1 MFKRLIFFFF
11 LLFSSS
17 AFAAPGCLLDN
28 VCIPAAQYVGNSYTS
43 GVYCPENGGCYS
55 QNCAVYTN
63 SGTMVDA
70 TSLCDLQNPND
81 DCPNGDNSGSPTDGE
96 CGCPTGQVL
105 QCSDSN
111 GSTNCSCQQQ
121 DDSCPV
127 GQVKN
132 AQGQCVPQEQDDDC
146 SAWAGGDLSGNPRD
160 GSCTCPAGKDQIS
173 TGCGGY
179 TPGTGSGEPVGSG
192 SCTPTYFCVDKCAN
206 NQLRHEI
213 TKQCYDI
220 CPGADL
226 SGSPTDSKCDCPAMT
241 DFFAGAC
248 LPNCPSGQ
256 YRNPNTGNCVD
267 RCPTANSSYD
277 SASNQCNCQQGY
289 NLITDADGK
298 NFCVNNA
305 DGGCTNPAGC
315 SFNSE
320 GTSPTGSTGG
330 TGSGSSGS
338 GTGTGTGTGSTGSG
352 STTGTGTTGSGGG
365 AGLISGAD
373 QSYINNL
380 PDGTKQD
387 ELEKSAGINPGNS
400 TIGTSTFNIA
410 SSFTGNYF
418 TTSSGQLPTIPI
430 VIPQLGTFYI
440 VLNDFASAFLTMKY
454 LLLVASLLQGFR
466 IVYRAITAD

>member
-1 MFKRLIFFFF
+1 MFKRFLFI
-11 LLFSSS
+11 LLFLYSSIS
-17 AFAAPGCLLDN
+17 FAGNAPGFCAANFWWLS
-28 VCIPAAQYVGNSYTS
+28 VCSTSTGDFYGNGQLVKKVFLSDS
-43 GVYCPENGGCYS
+43 QGNCSSPSECWEDVGGCPAGQILVCS
-55 QNCAVYTN
+55 E
-63 SGTMVDA
+63 SGGE
-70 TSLCDLQNPND
+70 TSCICQEQP
-81 DCPNGDNSGSPTDGE
+81 CPD
-96 CGCPTGQVL
+96 
-105 QCSDSN
+105 
-111 GSTNCSCQQQ
+111 
-121 DDSCPV
+121 

-132 AQGQCVPQEQDDDC
+132 PDGQCVTPDEDDDC

-179 TPGTGSGEPVGSG
+179 TPGTGSGDPVGSG
-192 SCTPTYFCVDKCAN
+192 SCTPTYFCVDKCGN

-220 CPGADL
+220 CPGVDL
-226 SGSPTDSKCDCPAMT
+226 SGSPADGKCDCPENT

-248 LPNCPSGQ
+248 LPNCPLGQ
-256 YRNPNTGNCVD
+256 YRDPNTGACRD
-267 RCPTANSSYD
+267 RCSTANSSYD
-277 SASNQCNCQQGY
+277 STSNQCNCQQGF

-338 GTGTGTGTGSTGSG
+338 GTGTGSTGSG
-352 STTGTGTTGSGGG
+352 STTGTGTTGTGGG

-373 QSYINNL
+373 QSFINNL

-387 ELEKSAGINPGNS
+387 ALENAAGINPGNS

-430 VIPQLGTFYI
+430 VIPQLGTFHI
-440 VLNDFASAFLTMKY
+440 VLNDFSAAFLTMKY